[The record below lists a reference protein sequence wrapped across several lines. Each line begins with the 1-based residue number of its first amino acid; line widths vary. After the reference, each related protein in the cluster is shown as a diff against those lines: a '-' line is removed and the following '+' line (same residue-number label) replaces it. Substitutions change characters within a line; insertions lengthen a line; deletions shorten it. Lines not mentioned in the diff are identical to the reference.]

1 MPNWT
6 LLIFRIRHF
15 ECVKFRFGFDMI
27 QVDYTNRANDE
38 LSN

>member
-15 ECVKFRFGFDMI
+15 ECVKFRFGFDMANKHK
-27 QVDYTNRANDE
+27 TN
-38 LSN
+38 